1 MKGFILLIAGIIAV
15 VLVVGGA
22 SAFYVMHEMG
32 MGIEDIDS
40 STVDKVVDKVSN
52 VASSG
57 SSGSSSGSDDS
68 QSDDENIIDDIVS
81 EEVKFNAQNGEGY
94 YREVTYKDGGF
105 RQYDT
110 ESGEL
115 IGSSYDSDQ
124 DKLPS
129 ME

>member
-1 MKGFILLIAGIIAV
+1 MKGFILLIIGIILAI
-15 VLVVGGA
+15 LVIGGA
-22 SAFYVMHEMG
+22 AAFHFMNEMG
-32 MGIEDIDS
+32 IGIDEVNSDTINDI
-40 STVDKVVDKVSN
+40 VDKVSN
-52 VASSG
+52 IQSSE
-57 SSGSSSGSDDS
+57 SSGSSSDGGSG
-68 QSDDENIIDDIVS
+68 NIIDDIVK

-110 ESGEL
+110 ETGDL